1 MEEGVEMIEKVLRK
15 MKEGGTIDELA
26 AELDMRESTVHAMIE
41 FMIRD
46 GYLGAEKGM
55 ERIKER

>member
-1 MEEGVEMIEKVLRK
+1 MSLIEEVLRK

-26 AELDMRESTVHAMIE
+26 AELDIRESTVHAMIE

-46 GYLGAEKGM
+46 ISGQKGVWNA
-55 ERIKER
+55 